1 MCLYTRR
8 LQTNDGLYT
17 NMLKYPFKVKG
28 AKNLYNSKTDF
39 SGSCIYI
46 HVYVRTAAL
55 QIESKIA
62 VQDLMK
68 KIIMKMARAKKK
80 HDGFN
85 ILKNKLQMS

>member
-1 MCLYTRR
+1 MCTI
-8 LQTNDGLYT
+8 
-17 NMLKYPFKVKG
+17 LKLTFLDLV
-28 AKNLYNSKTDF
+28 
-39 SGSCIYI
+39 YI

>member
-1 MCLYTRR
+1 MCLYTCR

-17 NMLKYPFKVKG
+17 NMLKYPLKVKKICTILKLIFLDLVYIC
-28 AKNLYNSKTDF
+28 KN
-39 SGSCIYI
+39 CC
-46 HVYVRTAAL
+46 L

-80 HDGFN
+80 KHDGFN

>member
-1 MCLYTRR
+1 M
-8 LQTNDGLYT
+8 
-17 NMLKYPFKVKG
+17 
-28 AKNLYNSKTDF
+28 YNSKTDF

-46 HVYVRTAAL
+46 YVRTAAL

-68 KIIMKMARAKKK
+68 KIRMKMARAKKK
-80 HDGFN
+80 KNDGFN

>member
-1 MCLYTRR
+1 MCTI
-8 LQTNDGLYT
+8 
-17 NMLKYPFKVKG
+17 LKLTFLDLV
-28 AKNLYNSKTDF
+28 
-39 SGSCIYI
+39 YI
-46 HVYVRTAAL
+46 YVRTAAL

-85 ILKNKLQMS
+85 ILKNKVQMS

>member
-1 MCLYTRR
+1 M
-8 LQTNDGLYT
+8 
-17 NMLKYPFKVKG
+17 
-28 AKNLYNSKTDF
+28 YNSKTDF

-46 HVYVRTAAL
+46 YVRTAAL

>member
-1 MCLYTRR
+1 MCTI
-8 LQTNDGLYT
+8 
-17 NMLKYPFKVKG
+17 LKLTFLDLV
-28 AKNLYNSKTDF
+28 
-39 SGSCIYI
+39 YI
-46 HVYVRTAAL
+46 YVRTAAL

-68 KIIMKMARAKKK
+68 KIIMKMVRAKKKK

>member
-1 MCLYTRR
+1 MCTI
-8 LQTNDGLYT
+8 
-17 NMLKYPFKVKG
+17 LKLTFLDLV
-28 AKNLYNSKTDF
+28 
-39 SGSCIYI
+39 YI
-46 HVYVRTAAL
+46 YVRTAAL

-68 KIIMKMARAKKK
+68 KIRMKMARAKKKK